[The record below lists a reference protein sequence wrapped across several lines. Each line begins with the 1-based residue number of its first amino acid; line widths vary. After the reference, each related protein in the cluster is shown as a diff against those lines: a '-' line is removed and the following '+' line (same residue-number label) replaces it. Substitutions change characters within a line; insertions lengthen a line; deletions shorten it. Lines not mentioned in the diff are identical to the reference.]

1 VPQLTQ
7 HDITKL
13 YSQIGKTY
21 EEGGKDGRWKRK
33 SGEREREREREG
45 ERILYSSSRRSHC
58 VGRLS

>member
-33 SGEREREREREG
+33 SGERERERERERRG
-45 ERILYSSSRRSHC
+45 EDSLLILP
-58 VGRLS
+58 